1 MAKTMV
7 IHLRTGSMMNM
18 DSNVAVKLARAALEK
33 GYNVRMFGYG
43 EGITVIKQGQDPK
56 RFPNVGKEI
65 EELAEKGVDGGR
77 LRDLLRRTRDSQGRG
92 SQGNQDRIVD
102 QQPITVRQG
111 RRPHDHDREVSTWP
125 TASCSS

>member
-18 DSNVAVKLARAALEK
+18 DPNVAVKLARAALEK

-43 EGITVIKQGQDPK
+43 EAVTVIKEGQDPK

-65 EELAEKGVDGGR
+65 KELVEQKGLVVTVCETCCMARGIHRGEEIRGTKIGSLTN
-77 LRDLLRRTRDSQGRG
+77 DLSKFISEG
-92 SQGNQDRIVD
+92 DRMVTIA
-102 QQPITVRQG
+102 R
-111 RRPHDHDREVSTWP
+111 
-125 TASCSS
+125 

>member
-7 IHLRTGSMMNM
+7 IHLRTGSMMSM

-43 EGITVIKQGQDPK
+43 EGITVIKEGQDPK

-65 EELAEKGVDGGR
+65 GELVTQGLTVVVCETCCVARGIHRGEEVKG
-77 LRDLLRRTRDSQGRG
+77 TNIG
-92 SQGNQDRIVD
+92 SLTNHLSKFIKEGDKMVTIAR
-102 QQPITVRQG
+102 
-111 RRPHDHDREVSTWP
+111 
-125 TASCSS
+125 

>member
-7 IHLRTGSMMNM
+7 IHLRTGSMMSM

-43 EGITVIKQGQDPK
+43 EGITVIKEGQDPK

-65 EELAEKGVDGGR
+65 GDLVTKGLTVVVCETCCAARGIHRGEGSRELT
-77 LRDLLRRTRDSQGRG
+77 L
-92 SQGNQDRIVD
+92 
-102 QQPITVRQG
+102 VR
-111 RRPHDHDREVSTWP
+111 
-125 TASCSS
+125 